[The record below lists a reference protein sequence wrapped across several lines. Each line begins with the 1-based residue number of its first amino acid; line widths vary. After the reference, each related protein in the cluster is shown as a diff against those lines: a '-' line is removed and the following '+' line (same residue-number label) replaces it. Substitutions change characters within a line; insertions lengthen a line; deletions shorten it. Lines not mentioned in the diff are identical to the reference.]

1 MAESSLSPVA
11 SESVATGAIMPLVSL
26 KKHYKISIGIF
37 VTLAL
42 LGIPIAWFKGKAYY
56 SATAVV
62 YVSPHFANILQDS
75 KEQEISQYQQFLT
88 QQTGTVGRY
97 DILLAALQKLGEKRF
112 VWQNKDESDRHAAER
127 LQAALVIAA
136 VKDTYLFSVSLESDK
151 KEYLDEIINTIVSTY
166 LEESQKDQILYA
178 AKERLSVLYQ
188 QREKLQQIII
198 EKKKRVQEISKE
210 LSITTF
216 VDSSTNPYDALLA
229 DSQRAYSDAQ
239 RDRMTAEAGLQ
250 LFENPNDPG
259 ASSSALES
267 IVSDIVYKDQ
277 GLHSLKANMYQQ
289 RSRLVEQISGL
300 DPRHPLHEQIKKQL
314 AVIEA
319 EVVSA
324 TEQLSQVVTRMLLEE
339 RRSKVALTKKIEQDL
354 ANQISDQK
362 KNSAWFSANYNEA
375 LTLNQDIKRFYAQ
388 LETVENRIS
397 FIELESKA
405 PGFIRVESFARSPE
419 QPVRGGRKKIVIIF
433 VVLGGI
439 LGLIVPIIIDILD
452 KRIKTAG
459 QVEKLIGYK
468 PLAALLENAADVSPD
483 IIADQKRRLALALVR
498 ERKRSGKQSNLIL
511 ITAVN
516 NESTVTSLAFDL
528 AMDYQKIGM
537 RSVVVEVNAL
547 RPDKRY
553 VTEAINNGIMNMIL
567 DPDVSTDQVVSPADD
582 KYPDRISIGMPDGGL
597 LFGYHHLETVLA
609 KIAEDYA
616 IVILDTAPILLSA
629 DVEFLVSISDITL
642 LLIAAQSSPPQIK
655 RTIQLLER
663 VDPKVIGFVVTR
675 LQLFKGGGYYSKVY
689 AKPSSTLQP
698 ADLAPSDPKLR
709 RTITMKPTR
718 LLYLLHSGNL
728 YGTERMALVTLDG
741 FRKELQPLLFA
752 PPGPVHQAAKELG
765 IESQIFTSASDLLK
779 QLPQFLSD
787 SEKIAVCATGV
798 SHSLIFLML
807 NLKFRIKNVHLHL
820 VHGGTDER
828 LSYGRKKL
836 LNYLPIKIIA
846 VSNYVRERLQANGV
860 RNQQIKVLENFLP
873 DQQIESAKQ
882 RPEFT
887 QTGIKKVIVVS
898 RVDPIKRI
906 DVLLDALNLES
917 SFQSLEIRILGT
929 GWDYERLREQAQKHY
944 PNVNFVGFS
953 ENVAEELAASDL
965 LIHLCPVEP
974 FGLAIL
980 EAMAA
985 KIPVL
990 LPDQGGASG
999 LIPKLDLNN
1008 NALAGLHFKAN
1019 DPSDLAIQLK
1029 YLQSASAEELNLIVN
1044 NAHQRLWN
1052 HYSSRVRLNDYREL
1066 FNQVITL

>member
-37 VTLAL
+37 VTLVV

-56 SATAVV
+56 LATAVV

-97 DILLAALQKLGEKRF
+97 DILLSALQKLGDKRF
-112 VWQNKDESDRHAAER
+112 VWQNKEESDRHAAER

-178 AKERLSVLYQ
+178 AKERLSVLYE

-239 RDRMTAEAGLQ
+239 RDRMTAEAGLL
-250 LFENPNDPG
+250 LFENPKDPG

-339 RRSKVALTKKIEQDL
+339 RRSKVALTTKIEQDL
-354 ANQISDQK
+354 ANQINEQK
-362 KNSAWFSANYNEA
+362 KHSAWFSTNYNEA
-375 LTLNQDIKRFYAQ
+375 LTLNQDIKRFYTQ

-405 PGFIRVESFARSPE
+405 PGFIRVESFARPPE

-433 VVLGGI
+433 FVLGGI

-468 PLAALLENAADVSPD
+468 PLAALLENDPEVSPN

-511 ITAVN
+511 LTAVN
-516 NESTVTSLAFDL
+516 HESAVTSLAFDL

-547 RPDKRY
+547 KPDKRY
-553 VTEAINNGIMNMIL
+553 ITEAINNGIMNMIL
-567 DPDVSTDQVVSPADD
+567 DPDITIDQVVSTAND

-597 LFGYHHLETVLA
+597 LFGYHHLEAVLA

-616 IVILDTAPILLSA
+616 IVILDTAPILFSA

-642 LLIAAQSSPPQIK
+642 LVIAAQSSPPQIK
-655 RTIQLLER
+655 RTVQLLER
-663 VDPKVIGFVVTR
+663 IDPKVIGFVVTR

-689 AKPSSTLQP
+689 AKTSTTQS
-698 ADLAPSDPKLR
+698 ADIATSQPKLR
-709 RTITMKPTR
+709 RTMTMKPTR

-752 PPGPVHQAAKELG
+752 PPGPVHQAAKDLG
-765 IESQIFTSASDLLK
+765 IESQVFNGASDLLK
-779 QLPQFLSD
+779 QLPQFLSN
-787 SEKIAVCATGV
+787 SQKIAVCATGV

-807 NLKFRIKNVHLHL
+807 NLRFHLKNVHLHL

-846 VSNYVRERLQANGV
+846 VSNYVAERLLANGV

-882 RPEFT
+882 RSEFT
-887 QTGIKKVIVVS
+887 QVGIKKVIVVS

-906 DVLLDALNLES
+906 DVLLDALNLEP

-929 GWDYERLREQAQKHY
+929 GWDYERLREQAQKQY

-990 LPDQGGASG
+990 LPNQGGAAG
-999 LIPKLDLNN
+999 LIPQLSLND

-1019 DPSDLAIQLK
+1019 DPNDLAIQLK
-1029 YLQSASAEELNLIVN
+1029 YLQSASADQLNLIVN
-1044 NAHQRLWN
+1044 NAHQRLWS
-1052 HYSSRVRLNDYREL
+1052 HYSSKARLNDYREL
-1066 FNQVITL
+1066 FNQVINL